1 MCVVGFG
8 RESDQDTRDNT
19 MNKIKI
25 KKKDITNNS
34 KRKIKYKF

>member
-19 MNKIKI
+19 MNK
-25 KKKDITNNS
+25 KKKKKTLPITLRE
-34 KRKIKYKF
+34 K